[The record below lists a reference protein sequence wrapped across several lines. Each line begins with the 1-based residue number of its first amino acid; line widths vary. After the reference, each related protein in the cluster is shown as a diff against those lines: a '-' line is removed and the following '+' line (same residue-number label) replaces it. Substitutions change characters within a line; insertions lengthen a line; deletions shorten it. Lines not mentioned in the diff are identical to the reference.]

1 MSKGVPLFKNLE
13 RFMRQLVPR
22 GFGSVRVRVTG
33 LAVLVVFGS
42 LLAGAFGLR
51 TLLERSTVQSVR
63 TDAQVRVAEVSA
75 LALRA
80 DLPRPLPNTV
90 GTRPTLLQVIESD
103 GTVSTATAPLLNRPA
118 LIPPAELNGD
128 HGRKM
133 DLIFDSTSSQWWVEA
148 VPATLNGRGAEV
160 IVATSLAELRRTL
173 HQLALLLAIGIPLL
187 TTAAGVLVWSLV
199 GRALD
204 PVDRLRAEVEMLASD
219 TQRRGQRVGVPD
231 TDDEISRLAHTL
243 NLLLDQ
249 LDKSAYSQRRFVAD
263 ASHELRGPVANIRL
277 AVEVAQAH
285 PDKADWPTIADEVL
299 AQDARMGRLVE
310 HLLLLARTD
319 DDHALR
325 RTEPVD
331 LADIANEAAASNRK
345 PGISIRVAA
354 SSAIVNDDRS
364 QLMSIVNNLVENAVR
379 FATHQVTISTMS
391 TGGWAEVS
399 VRDDGPGVPAD
410 ERERIFDRFYRVD
423 AHRSRE
429 GGGTGLG
436 LAIVARLVNERGG
449 TITVGDASPGSVFS
463 VRLPLKPSKVG
474 PLPLNAAS
482 KALSTSLE

>member
-1 MSKGVPLFKNLE
+1 VIDNAPPSIS
-13 RFMRQLVPR
+13 RLVPR
-22 GFGSVRVRVTG
+22 GFGSVRIRVTG

-51 TLLERSTVQSVR
+51 ALLERATLQSVR

-80 DLPRPLPNTV
+80 ELPVPLPNAV
-90 GTRPTLLQVIESD
+90 GTRPTLIQVVERN
-103 GTVSTATAPLLNRPA
+103 GTVSTATAPLLNRQP
-118 LIPPAELNGD
+118 LLPLAELDGD

-133 DLIFDSTSSQWWVEA
+133 ALVFDGAPSQWWVEA
-148 VPATLNGRGAEV
+148 VPATLNGRAATV
-160 IVATSLAELRRTL
+160 IVASSLAELRRTL
-173 HQLALLLAIGIPLL
+173 NQLAFLLAIGIPML
-187 TTAAGVLVWSLV
+187 TTAAGILVWVLV
-199 GRALD
+199 GRALY
-204 PVDRLRAEVEMLASD
+204 PVDRLRSEVDMLAADS
-219 TQRRGQRVGVPD
+219 QRRGQRVGVPD

-243 NLLLDQ
+243 NLLLDK

-285 PDKADWPTIADEVL
+285 PEQADWNAVANEVL
-299 AQDARMGRLVE
+299 IQDERMGRLVE

-325 RTEPVD
+325 RTEA
-331 LADIANEAAASNRK
+331 LNLTDIAHEAAASNRRD
-345 PGISIRVAA
+345 GISVRVATT
-354 SSAIVNDDRS
+354 STTVLHDDRS
-364 QLMSIVNNLVENAVR
+364 QLVSIVNNLVENAVR
-379 FATHQVTISTMS
+379 FAAHQVTISVMS
-391 TGGWAEVS
+391 TGGWVELS

-436 LAIVARLVNERGG
+436 LAIVARLVSERGG
-449 TITVGDASPGSVFS
+449 SVTVGDASPGSVFT
-463 VRLPLKPSKVG
+463 VRLPLKPGLSG
-474 PLPLNAAS
+474 RSPLNTDS
-482 KALSTSLE
+482 NALRTSLE